1 MRMAM
6 VLNFAGWAIL
16 IAANLYVLLAA
27 LAQTIWFLRPV
38 SRTSL
43 DALPAVSILKPL
55 CGDEPRLYQNLR
67 SFCLQAYPQFQL
79 IFGTRFADDPAL
91 TVARQL
97 QTEFP
102 QLDISVVCAPQIHGR
117 NLKISNLINMLPAA
131 RHDVLV
137 ISDSDI
143 KVDPDYLG
151 NVIAPLQRAEVGLVT
166 CLYHGRA
173 IGGFWTHLGKL
184 FIDDWF
190 RPSVLLTRLFGAS
203 TFGFGA
209 TLALRRDTLNAIGG
223 LQKLASSLADD
234 QALGAIVRA
243 HGLRTVLSR
252 QEVATDVT
260 ERRLEELA
268 AHELRWLRTIRM
280 VQPLGYSFSFVTFT
294 MPVAFGS
301 WLLIR
306 NQAMATPLLLL
317 ALSGRLM
324 LHFQSIRRSRNT
336 SPLTSLISRTI
347 FDLGLLAARDTLSL
361 GLWALAFFGTRVSWR
376 GQQLFAVAGNNIPLT
391 EAESSEISS

>member
-1 MRMAM
+1 MQMAM
-6 VLNFAGWAIL
+6 FLNFAAWAIL

-27 LAQTIWFLRPV
+27 LAQMIWFRRPV
-38 SRTSL
+38 SSL
-43 DALPAVSILKPL
+43 SLAELPTVSILKPL
-55 CGDEPRLYQNLR
+55 CGNEPRLYQNLR
-67 SFCLQAYPQFQL
+67 SFCLQTYPKFQL

-91 TVARQL
+91 SVARQL

-102 QLDISVVCAPQIHGR
+102 QLDINVICAPQIHGR
-117 NLKISNLINMLPAA
+117 NLKISNLINMLPVAK
-131 RHDVLV
+131 HDVLV

-143 KVDPDYLG
+143 KVDADYLG

-166 CLYHGRA
+166 CLYRGRA
-173 IGGFWTHLGKL
+173 IGGFWTQLGKL

-190 RPSVLLTRLFGAS
+190 RPSVLLTRLFGANS
-203 TFGFGA
+203 FGFGA

-223 LQKLASSLADD
+223 LQPLASSLADD
-234 QALGAIVRA
+234 HALGAVVRA
-243 HGLRTVLSR
+243 HGLSTVLSR

-294 MPVAFGS
+294 VPVAFVS
-301 WLLIR
+301 WLVIR

-317 ALSGRLM
+317 ALCGRLM
-324 LHFQSIRRSRNT
+324 LHFQSIRRSRRA
-336 SPLTSLISRTI
+336 SPLTGLISRLI
-347 FDLGLLAARDTLSL
+347 LDLGLLAARDTLSL
-361 GLWALAFFGTRVSWR
+361 VLWALAFFGTRVSWR
-376 GQQLFAVAGNNIPLT
+376 GQQLFAVAGNNIQLS
-391 EAESSEISS
+391 EAESSKIS